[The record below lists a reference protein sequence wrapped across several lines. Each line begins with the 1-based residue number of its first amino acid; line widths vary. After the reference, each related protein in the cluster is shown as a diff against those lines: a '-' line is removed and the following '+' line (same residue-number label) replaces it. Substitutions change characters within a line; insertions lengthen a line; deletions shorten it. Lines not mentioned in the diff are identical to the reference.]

1 MVFKEKRMA
10 KALVIFLHGVGSNG
24 EDLAALGRHW
34 APLLPDVIFAAPDAP
49 FSFPHGAGFEW
60 FSLDGVTPEN
70 RPARVRAARATF
82 DATLE
87 AILARH
93 GLRDQWD
100 KVVLVG
106 FSQGSIMAL
115 DALASGRFPLA
126 GVVAFSGRLAFD
138 EPLSPAV
145 QTPALLIHGHA
156 DAVIPWRESE
166 SAAQR
171 LKAAGV
177 PLELQL
183 EPRTEHTISAQGAM
197 RAAAFIAQCLQD

>member
-1 MVFKEKRMA
+1 MA

-24 EDLAALGRHW
+24 EDLASLGHHW
-34 APLLPDVIFAAPDAP
+34 APLLPDVLFAAPDAP
-49 FSFPHGAGFEW
+49 FPFAHGAGFEW

-70 RPARVRAARATF
+70 RPARVRAARVAF
-82 DATLE
+82 DDTLE

-93 GLRDQWD
+93 ALRDAWE

-138 EPLSPAV
+138 EPLSPSE

-156 DAVIPWRESE
+156 DAVVPWRESE

-171 LKAAGV
+171 LKVAGV

-183 EPRTEHTISAQGAM
+183 EPRTEHTISPQGAR